1 LAPSAIC
8 NPADIQCVTYNQDN
22 QGGVMPPA
30 SDWRSA
36 QVAEKLLQLNR
47 SEFAV
52 EFLRRNPAYQR
63 DYRRTLDSIASGS
76 QSHDVAIENLAR
88 RWGLNFPASS

>member
-1 LAPSAIC
+1 
-8 NPADIQCVTYNQDN
+8 
-22 QGGVMPPA
+22 MPPA

-52 EFLRRNPAYQR
+52 EFLRRNPAYQQ

-76 QSHDVAIENLAR
+76 QSYDAAIANLAR

>member
-1 LAPSAIC
+1 
-8 NPADIQCVTYNQDN
+8 
-22 QGGVMPPA
+22 MPPA